1 MATTINEQL
10 KKTAEP
16 VVATQTAAVGGN
28 DNASKIGAMYDQ
40 QLQAQK
46 SGLEATY
53 QQNKSDLEANKAK
66 ISPMYQA
73 QANDLATQ
81 YERNRRNNNMQAAAN
96 GLNTGTASQLQLGQ
110 QSAWQRD
117 YGALRGQ
124 EAEAHTEAD
133 RNLANLKAQYNSN
146 VQQATANIGA
156 QKTAALIDESN
167 RQQSLDLD
175 KAKTLAG
182 YGDFS
187 GYAALYGN
195 DVAKNMADLWAS
207 QNPDLAW
214 NTGKIDGER
223 YKAITGKYPIGYTP
237 AGGGGGGY
245 QGMTT
250 SDYGY
255 ENPKGLTTSQIKEI
269 QTALGVTP
277 DGVWG
282 DITENAY
289 NAANDNNTPK
299 TKVDYIYTP
308 PVLQMFEEQMGRK

>member
-10 KKTAEP
+10 KKTTEP
-16 VVATQTAAVGGN
+16 VVATQAAATGGA

-53 QQNKSDLEANKAK
+53 QQNKSDLEASKAK

-81 YERNRRNNNMQAAAN
+81 YERQRRNNNMQAAAN

-117 YGALRGQ
+117 YGALRGR
-124 EAEAHTEAD
+124 EAEAQTEAD
-133 RNLANLKAQYNSN
+133 RNIANLTNQYNSN

-156 QKTAALIDESN
+156 QKTAALIDDSN

-175 KAKTLAG
+175 RAKTLAG

-187 GYAALYGN
+187 GFASIYG
-195 DVAKNMADLWAS
+195 DAVAKNMADIWAS

-214 NTGKIDGER
+214 NTGKIDAER
-223 YKAITGKYPIGYTP
+223 YKAITGQYPRGYS
-237 AGGGGGGY
+237 AGGGGYEYYGPPDEEPNVYEGLLSAANNTANLID
-245 QGMTT
+245 QSGATQTRADVRQALANGDISTT
-250 SDYGY
+250 QAASLL
-255 ENPKGLTTSQIKEI
+255 NILTPKG
-269 QTALGVTP
+269 
-277 DGVWG
+277 
-282 DITENAY
+282 
-289 NAANDNNTPK
+289 
-299 TKVDYIYTP
+299 
-308 PVLQMFEEQMGRK
+308 R